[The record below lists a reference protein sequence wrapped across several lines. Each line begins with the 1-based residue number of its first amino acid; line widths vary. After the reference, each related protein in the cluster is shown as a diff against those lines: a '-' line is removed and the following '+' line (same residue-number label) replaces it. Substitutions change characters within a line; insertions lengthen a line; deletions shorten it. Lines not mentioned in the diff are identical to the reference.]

1 MTQDFSGRSI
11 AQLSVLLQSGALDPR
26 ELTRWTLERIRSH
39 DDQAIFTTI
48 LPERAMREAEAS
60 ARRIAAGRSFGLL
73 DGIPVAWKD
82 LFAIKGVATTAGS
95 VVLKDA
101 PAAQEDAAMVTALG
115 HAGMVSVGRVNMSEF
130 AFSGL
135 GINPHYGTPRNP
147 RARDVDRLPGGSS
160 SGSGAAVAADLVPVS
175 IGTDTGG
182 SIRIPAAF
190 NGIVGYKATRGRY
203 SMRGV
208 FPLAKSLDSLG
219 PLCRTVQDAVW
230 VDAAMRGLPA
240 PEIRRGSLDGLSLVV
255 PTTVVFDGA
264 EDGVVSAF
272 EAALDRLQRAGARV
286 RRQPFPAFARIFETM
301 ARHGPL
307 VTAEAFALHRD
318 RLEGAQAASMDQRVV
333 ARARLGQNISLSDYV
348 ETLNTREALIAEIA
362 ADIGP
367 NELVAYPTVAH
378 VAPPTAPLLDDDALF
393 VETNARTLRN
403 TSIGNFLDWCGVSLP
418 CGIGAAG
425 MPVGLLLS
433 AQPHHDAHL
442 LSMALAAEAIVR
454 AD

>member
-1 MTQDFSGRSI
+1 H
-11 AQLSVLLQSGALDPR
+11 
-26 ELTRWTLERIRSH
+26 E
-39 DDQAIFTTI
+39 DQAIFTTV
-48 LPERAMREAEAS
+48 LPERAMREADAT
-60 ARRIAAGRSFGLL
+60 ARRIAAGRSLGLL

-82 LFAIKGVATTAGS
+82 LFAIAGLPTTAGS

-101 PAAQEDAAMVTALG
+101 PAAQDDAAVVTALAN
-115 HAGMVSVGRVNMSEF
+115 AGMVSVGRVNMSEF

-147 RARDVDRLPGGSS
+147 RANDVDRLPGGSS
-160 SGSGAAVAADLVPVS
+160 SGSGVAVAADLVPVS

-190 NGIVGYKATRGRY
+190 NGVVGYKATRDRY

-230 VDAAMRGLPA
+230 VDAAMRGLSA
-240 PEIRRGSLDGLSLVV
+240 PENRRGNLDGLSIVV

-272 EAALDRLQRAGARV
+272 EAALGRLQRAGAHV
-286 RRQPFPAFARIFETM
+286 RRQSFPAFGRIFETM

-307 VTAEAFALHRD
+307 VTAEAFALHRN
-318 RLEGAQAASMDQRVV
+318 RLEGAQAVSMDQRVV
-333 ARARLGQNISLSDYV
+333 ARALLGQSISLSDYI
-348 ETLNTREALIAEIA
+348 ETLDVREALIAEIA
-362 ADIGP
+362 ADIRP

-378 VAPPTAPLLDDDALF
+378 VAPATIPLLGDDALF

-418 CGIGAAG
+418 CGTGEAG

-442 LSMALAAEAIVR
+442 LSMALAAEAMVR

>member
-1 MTQDFSGRSI
+1 MMQDLGGKSI
-11 AQLSVLLQSGALDPR
+11 AQLSALLQSRALDPR
-26 ELTRWTLERIRSH
+26 DLTGWTLERIRSH
-39 DDQAIFTTI
+39 EDQAIFTMV
-48 LPERAMREAEAS
+48 LPERAMREADAS
-60 ARRIAAGRSFGLL
+60 ARRIAAGRPLGLL

-82 LFAIKGVATTAGS
+82 LFSLSGLPTTAGS
-95 VVLKDA
+95 AVLKDA
-101 PAAQEDAAMVTALG
+101 PAAQDDAAVVAALG
-115 HAGMVSVGRVNMSEF
+115 QAGMISVGRVNMSEF

-147 RARDVDRLPGGSS
+147 RAPDVERLPGGSS
-160 SGSGAAVAADLVPVS
+160 SGSGVAVAADLVPVS

-240 PEIRRGSLDGLSLVV
+240 PEIRRGNLEGLSIVV
-255 PTTVVFDGA
+255 PTTMVFDGA

-272 EAALDRLQRAGARV
+272 EAALGRLQRAGAHV
-286 RRQPFPAFARIFETM
+286 RRQPFPAFERIFETM
-301 ARHGPL
+301 ARHSPL
-307 VTAEAFALHRD
+307 VTAEAYALHRD
-318 RLEGAQAASMDQRVV
+318 RLEGPQATMMDRRVV
-333 ARARLGQNISLSDYV
+333 ARARVGQKISLSDYIA
-348 ETLNTREALIAEIA
+348 TLHAREALIAEIA
-362 ADIGP
+362 ACVGP
-367 NELVAYPTVAH
+367 NELIAYPTVAL
-378 VAPPTAPLLDDDALF
+378 VAPLTAPLVDDDALF

-403 TSIGNFLDWCGVSLP
+403 TLIGNFLDWCGVSLP
-418 CGIGAAG
+418 CGSDDAG

-442 LSMALAAEAIVR
+442 LSMALSAEAVVR

>member
-1 MTQDFSGRSI
+1 MTQDLGGKSI
-11 AQLSVLLQSGALDPR
+11 AQLSALLQSGALDPR
-26 ELTRWTLERIRSH
+26 DLAGWTLERIRSH
-39 DDQAIFTTI
+39 EDQAIFTMI
-48 LPERAMREAEAS
+48 LPERAMREADAS
-60 ARRIAAGRSFGLL
+60 ARRIAAGRPLGLL

-82 LFAIKGVATTAGS
+82 LFAIAGVPTTAGS
-95 VVLKDA
+95 AVLKDA
-101 PAAQEDAAMVTALG
+101 PAAQDDAAVVTALG

-147 RARDVDRLPGGSS
+147 RSPDVDRLPGGSS
-160 SGSGAAVAADLVPVS
+160 SGSGVVVAADLVPVS

-190 NGIVGYKATRGRY
+190 NGVVGYKATRGRY

-208 FPLAKSLDSLG
+208 FPLAKSLDSSA
-219 PLCRTVQDAVW
+219 LCRTVQDAVW

-240 PEIRRGSLDGLSLVV
+240 PEIRRGNLEGLSIVV

-272 EAALDRLQRAGARV
+272 DAAIGRLQRAGAHV
-286 RRQPFPAFARIFETM
+286 RRQSFPAFERIFEAMT
-301 ARHGPL
+301 RHGPL
-307 VTAEAFALHRD
+307 VTAEAYALHRD
-318 RLEGAQAASMDQRVV
+318 RLEGPLAAVIDRRVV
-333 ARARLGQNISLSDYV
+333 ARARLGQKISLSDYIA
-348 ETLNTREALIAEIA
+348 TLEIREALIAEVA
-362 ADIGP
+362 SSVGG
-367 NELVAYPTVAH
+367 NEIVAFPTVAH
-378 VAPPTAPLLDDDALF
+378 VAPATDPLLTDDALF

-403 TSIGNFLDWCGVSLP
+403 TLIGNFLDWCGVSLP
-418 CGIGAAG
+418 CGTGEAG

-442 LSMALAAEAIVR
+442 LSMALAAEAVVR